1 MRLPAAVALER
12 TADPRFAGELSL
24 ALRRIGGVWQVV
36 VDPGGDEL
44 PLGGLDELITCLQ
57 RIASAERPARRG
69 LR

>member
-1 MRLPAAVALER
+1 MQVPAAIALER

-24 ALRRIGGVWQVV
+24 ALRRTDGVWQVV

-44 PLGGLDELITCLQ
+44 LLGGLDELIACLR
-57 RIASAERPARRG
+57 RIASAGRAGPRG